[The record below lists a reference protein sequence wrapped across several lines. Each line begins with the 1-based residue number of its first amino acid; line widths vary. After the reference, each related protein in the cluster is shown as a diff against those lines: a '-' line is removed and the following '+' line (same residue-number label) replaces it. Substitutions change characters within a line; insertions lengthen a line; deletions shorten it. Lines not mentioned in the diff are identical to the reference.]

1 MASYPIAPERLTFP
15 GKTDEQIASALA
27 HEYGY
32 VAVVRYKSSAS
43 SDYDHFGCC
52 KHDYEVEG
60 YFNSPYCQDTE
71 VIYDGRKPSAISQ
84 LIGLRFRD
92 TPLESEYS
100 EEELNKIY
108 LQANH
113 DDYLI
118 RLETILRLSR
128 ITTDKAY
135 YELVQTAA
143 LDFKGE
149 LRIAA
154 VVALAAIRNKS
165 PICRF
170 LKEWVE
176 KFNRNEAKM
185 APLLALSI
193 IEGYDID
200 KALNLG
206 FKDKEHLIQNIKK
219 SGDERANFGVDRIAF
234 YLVYFFGLDGGG
246 GNKELV
252 ETIAKY
258 FPDFKTLFYAILK
271 WMKMSL

>member
-1 MASYPIAPERLTFP
+1 MASYPIAPERLEFP

-27 HEYGY
+27 HKYGY

-60 YFNSPYCQDTE
+60 YFNSPYCHDTE
-71 VIYDGRKPSAISQ
+71 AIYDGRKPSAISSMF
-84 LIGLRFRD
+84 GFRFPD
-92 TPLESEYS
+92 TLLESEYS

-118 RLETILRLSR
+118 RLEAILRLSR
-128 ITTDKAY
+128 ITTDRAY

-154 VVALAAIRNKS
+154 VVALSAIRNKS
-165 PICRF
+165 FSFMF
-170 LKEWVE
+170 LKEWVD
-176 KFNRNEAKM
+176 KFNRCEAKM

-200 KALNLG
+200 KALNFG
-206 FKDKEHLIQNIKK
+206 FRDKEQVIQNIKA
-219 SGDERANFGVDRIAF
+219 SGDGRSNFGVDRIAF

-246 GNKELV
+246 GNKELI
-252 ETIAKY
+252 EIIAEY
-258 FPDFKTLFYAILK
+258 FPDFKALFYAILK